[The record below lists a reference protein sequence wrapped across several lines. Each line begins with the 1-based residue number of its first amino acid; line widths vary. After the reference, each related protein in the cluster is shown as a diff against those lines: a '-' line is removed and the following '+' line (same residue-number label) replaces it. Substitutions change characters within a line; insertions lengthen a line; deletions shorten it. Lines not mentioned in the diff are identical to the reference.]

1 MVFLGFADDVLDIRW
16 RFKMP
21 LPAIAAI
28 PLLMVYWVNI
38 GETHIMIP
46 IPLRPL
52 IGQLIDLGKP
62 RFQPRFLM
70 SHWSTVL
77 TNMLQNSII

>member
-28 PLLMVYWVNI
+28 PLLMVYWVNSGVTYI
-38 GETHIMIP
+38 VVP
-46 IPLRPL
+46 IPLRFL
-52 IGQLIDLGKP
+52 LGQLIDLGKHLP
-62 RFQPRFLM
+62 SFFF
-70 SHWSTVL
+70 S
-77 TNMLQNSII
+77 

>member
-28 PLLMVYWVNI
+28 PLLMVYWVNS
-38 GETHIMIP
+38 GVTYIMVP
-46 IPLRPL
+46 IPLRPFL
-52 IGQLIDLGKP
+52 GQLIDLGKHP
-62 RFQPRFLM
+62 NPFYASGRQLEI
-70 SHWSTVL
+70 TDTYCLV
-77 TNMLQNSII
+77 

>member
-28 PLLMVYWVNI
+28 PLLMVYWVNSGVTYI
-38 GETHIMIP
+38 VVP
-46 IPLRPL
+46 IPLRSFL
-52 IGQLIDLGKP
+52 GQLIDLGKHLLS
-62 RFQPRFLM
+62 FFL
-70 SHWSTVL
+70 
-77 TNMLQNSII
+77 

>member
-38 GETHIMIP
+38 GETHIMVP

-52 IGQLIDLGKP
+52 IGQLIDLGK
-62 RFQPRFLM
+62 
-70 SHWSTVL
+70 
-77 TNMLQNSII
+77 